1 MAVLQHSGSRL
12 HGVSY
17 LGIMMALFGAVCW
30 SVLTGLGEAG
40 GIMLLLGANVII
52 GVADV
57 VLATTLGER
66 KHKKAP
72 GCIGEGL

>member
-1 MAVLQHSGSRL
+1 MDG
-12 HGVSY
+12 
-17 LGIMMALFGAVCW
+17 M
-30 SVLTGLGEAG
+30 LGEAG